1 MSSAK
6 APYVNMVKPELAQ
19 RYVAAGLW
27 TNKSFFEFIEERAAA
42 HPEREVFADAR
53 RRISYGALKDEILR
67 CAEFFRRVGI
77 KRDDVIT
84 VQLPNRIEFAVAFFA
99 LELIGAIANK
109 VNPDFRARE
118 LEYILKFSGSRG
130 YVFPREFRG
139 FDYPAMAKVLR
150 ASVTGLQFLI
160 VAGGTAEGALN
171 LDELHTCP
179 PLAAADRVRIDP
191 DEVFRMA
198 FTSGTTGDPKCVL
211 HSFNTTLYAPWL
223 LNRDMEVSD
232 RDVLLIY
239 LPVGLNWGYITL
251 MQTIMAGGRAVLME
265 RFSGRAALNAI
276 ERERVTYIPTAP
288 AAIVSMLAE
297 PELERFDLS
306 SLRVVIT
313 GGASAAIET
322 IRAYQARAK
331 GHLIELYGMLETG
344 FHTYTRFT
352 DDPQKVN
359 GTIGRLVGDMEIRII
374 DSAGN
379 DVPYGDIGEVAAR
392 GPTVHLGYHNNPGA
406 NEASFTADG
415 WFRTGD
421 LGRFVDDAGN
431 VQLSGRSKEII
442 NRGGKK
448 FFPREVEEILY
459 THPSVLHAA
468 MVGLPDAR
476 LGERNCLCVIPKA
489 GREFSLDEAV
499 AFLKGQIA
507 DYKLPESIER
517 FEEFPMTGT
526 GKIRRHVLRDLVLA
540 RHATSSDRSVG
551 S

>member
-1 MSSAK
+1 MTA
-6 APYVNMVKPELAQ
+6 YVNMIRPELAQ
-19 RYVAAGLW
+19 RYTAAGFW
-27 TNKSFFEFIEERAAA
+27 TNKTFFEFIEQAAAA
-42 HPEREVFADAR
+42 HPEREVLADAHR
-53 RRISYGALKDEILR
+53 RVNYGALKDEILR
-67 CAEFFRRVGI
+67 CAELYRRIGI
-77 KRDDVIT
+77 KRGDVVT

-118 LEYILKFSGSRG
+118 LDYILKFSGSRA
-130 YVFPREFRG
+130 YVFAREFKG
-139 FDYPAMAKVLR
+139 FDYLAMAKSLQT
-150 ASVTGLQFLI
+150 SVPGLEHLI
-160 VAGGTAEGALN
+160 VVGAAAEGATSLG
-171 LDELHTCP
+171 ELRNCS
-179 PLAAADRVRIDP
+179 PLAAAHRVHMDP
-191 DEVFRMA
+191 NEVFRMA

-211 HSFNTTLYAPWL
+211 HSFNTTIYAPWL
-223 LNRDMEVSD
+223 LNRDMKVTE

-251 MQTIMAGGRAVLME
+251 MQTIMAGARAVLME
-265 RFSGRAALNAI
+265 RFSGRAALETI
-276 ERERVTYIPTAP
+276 EREHVTYIPTAP

-297 PELERFDLS
+297 PELDRFDLS

-352 DDPQKVN
+352 DDPAKVN
-359 GTIGRLVGDMEIRII
+359 GTIGRLVGDMELRII
-374 DSAGN
+374 DAAGS
-379 DVPYGDIGEVAAR
+379 DVPRGEIGEVVAR
-392 GPTVHLGYHNNPGA
+392 GPSVHLGYHNNPTA
-406 NEASFTADG
+406 NAASFTHDG

-421 LGRFVDDAGN
+421 LGRFVDAAGN

-476 LGERNCLCVIPKA
+476 LGERNCLCVIPKS
-489 GREFSLDEAV
+489 GRDLSLDEAV
-499 AFLKGQIA
+499 TFLKGQIA

-517 FEEFPMTGT
+517 FDEFPMTGT
-526 GKIRRHVLRDLVLA
+526 GKIRRHILRDLVLA
-540 RHATSSDRSVG
+540 RHKPAATQP
-551 S
+551 

>member
-1 MSSAK
+1 MA
-6 APYVNMVKPELAQ
+6 YVNMVKPDLAR
-19 RYVAAGLW
+19 RYVVAGLW
-27 TNKSFFEFIEERAAA
+27 TNKTFFELIEERVKE
-42 HPEREVFADAR
+42 HPEREVFADSK

-67 CAEFFRRVGI
+67 CAELYRRIGI
-77 KRDDVIT
+77 KRGDVVT

-118 LEYILKFSGSRG
+118 LDYILKFSGSSA

-139 FDYPAMAKVLR
+139 FDYVSMAQGLR
-150 ASVTGLQFLI
+150 GSVPDLAHLI
-160 VAGGTAEGALN
+160 VVGGAAEGAHS
-171 LDELHTCP
+171 LDELRSCP
-179 PLAAADRVRIDP
+179 PLAAEHRVRMDP

-211 HSFNTTLYAPWL
+211 HSFNTTIYAPWL
-223 LNRDMEVSD
+223 LSRDMMVTE
-232 RDVLLIY
+232 RDVLLVY

-251 MQTIMAGGRAVLME
+251 MQTIMAGARAVLME
-265 RFSGRAALNAI
+265 RFSARGALETI
-276 ERERVTYIPTAP
+276 QRERITYIPTAP
-288 AAIVSMLAE
+288 AAIVSMLAV
-297 PELERFDLS
+297 PELDSFDLS

-344 FHTYTRFT
+344 FHTYTRFA
-352 DDPQKVN
+352 DDPAKVN
-359 GTIGRLVGDMEIRII
+359 GTIGRLVDDMEIRIL
-374 DSAGN
+374 DAAGN
-379 DVPYGDIGEVAAR
+379 DVPYGDVGEIAAR
-392 GPTVHLGYHNNPGA
+392 GPTIHLGYHNNAAA
-406 NEASFTADG
+406 NAASLTEDG

-421 LGRFVDDAGN
+421 LGRFVDKTGN

-442 NRGGKK
+442 KRGGKK
-448 FFPREVEEILY
+448 YFPREVEEILY
-459 THPSVLHAA
+459 THPDVLHAA

-476 LGERNCLCVIPKA
+476 LGERNCLCIISKH
-489 GREFSLDEAV
+489 GHDLSLEEAV
-499 AFLKGQIA
+499 TFLKGQIA
-507 DYKLPESIER
+507 DYKLPETIER

-540 RHATSSDRSVG
+540 RHNPPG
-551 S
+551 SL